1 MKNLLFLIVLIV
13 GMVMIIASCK
23 KDDDSSTAAT
33 TSGCTVVSSCSATAS
48 TDNVSGIAGNGYL
61 TGTYDKF
68 VHASA
73 SYTIDNSTGCVSDT
87 NLISAYSSAI
97 PTGTASFQYQFV
109 MTSTTTFVERN
120 SWYSDT
126 SCATPIATFV
136 KGFTNFATGDNL
148 SGLSVSGKPSTATQY
163 TATETCTDTYPYNEA
178 GVTFLDSLVTGSG
191 ITHVS
196 GTRSTCAGDGDTEYG
211 IMNISDSTWDATVN
225 DNRTLVVESRE
236 SSAMTTWD
244 DPDTLTRI
252 D

>member
-1 MKNLLFLIVLIV
+1 MKNFIISIVLIV
-13 GMVMIIASCK
+13 GMVTLIASCK
-23 KDDDSSTAAT
+23 EDDDSSTAST
-33 TSGCTVVSSCSATAS
+33 TSGCTVVSSCSATAT

-68 VHASA
+68 IAASA
-73 SYTIDNSTGCVSDT
+73 TYTIDNTTGCVSDS
-87 NLISAYSSAI
+87 NLISAYGSAI

-109 MTSTTTFVERN
+109 VTSTTTYVERN

-178 GVTFLDSLVTGSG
+178 GVTFLDSLLTGSG

-196 GTRSTCAGDGDTEYG
+196 GTRATCAGDGDTEYG
-211 IMNISDSTWDATVN
+211 IMYVYDSTWDATAN
-225 DNRTLVVESRE
+225 DNRSLVVESRE

-244 DPDTLTRI
+244 DPDSLTRI